1 MLTVFF
7 LTLRQLTGSRRQA
20 LLWIFAALP
29 FAFAILIRYL
39 TDNYVDVILGPNI
52 SLLLIPIVL
61 PLVVAILATT
71 ALGEDVEDHTLSY
84 IVLRPVARWQI
95 VAAKYVAVVVLAAL
109 PLLLLGAATAAV
121 AFIGDQAGG
130 QSTFDYET
138 VIKPILGVV
147 AGLAIGVLA
156 YSAAFMWLGLVSGQ
170 ALGIAIVYVF
180 IWEGVAAGIFA
191 GIRYL
196 SIRSYSI
203 ITMKDI
209 GGDPLNT
216 VGAIAGSEIALN
228 VGLIGAGLVIIA
240 FLGLTLIQLRS
251 MDVP

>member
-7 LTLRQLTGSRRQA
+7 LTLRQLTGTRRQA
-20 LLWIFAALP
+20 ILWLFAALP
-29 FAFAILIRYL
+29 VALAILIRNL
-39 TDNYVDVILGPNI
+39 TDDYQDIILGPAI
-52 SLLLIPIVL
+52 SLVLIPIVL

-71 ALGEDVEDHTLSY
+71 ALGEDVEDRTLSY

-95 VAAKYVAVVVLAAL
+95 VAAKYVAVIVLAAV
-109 PLLLLGAATAAV
+109 PLLLLGGATAAV
-121 AFIGDQAGG
+121 AFVGDTNGESA
-130 QSTFDYET
+130 FDYET

-147 AGLAIGVLA
+147 AGLAIGIVA
-156 YSAAFMWLGLVSGQ
+156 YSAAFMWLGLISGQ

-180 IWEGVAAGIFA
+180 VWEGVAAGIFS

-203 ITMKDI
+203 ITMQDI
-209 GGDPLNT
+209 GGEPLDT
-216 VGAIAGSEIALN
+216 IGAIAGSQIALN
-228 VGLIGAGLVIIA
+228 VALWGAAAVVAA
-240 FLGLTLIQLRS
+240 FLVLTLVQLRN

>member
-7 LTLRQLTGSRRQA
+7 LTLRQLTGTRRQA
-20 LLWIFAALP
+20 ILWLFAALP
-29 FAFAILIRYL
+29 VALAILIRNL
-39 TDNYVDVILGPNI
+39 TDNYLDIILGPTI
-52 SLLLIPIVL
+52 SLVLIPIVL

-71 ALGEDVEDHTLSY
+71 ALGEDVEDRTLSY

-95 VAAKYVAVVVLAAL
+95 VAAKYIAVIVLAAV
-109 PLLLLGAATAAV
+109 PLLLLGAVTAAV
-121 AFIGDQAGG
+121 AFVGDPNAD
-130 QSTFDYET
+130 SAFDYET

-147 AGLAIGVLA
+147 AGLAIGIVA
-156 YSAAFMWLGLVSGQ
+156 YSAAFMWLGLISGQ

-180 IWEGVAAGIFA
+180 VWEGIAAGIFS

-203 ITMKDI
+203 ITMQDI
-209 GGDPLNT
+209 GGEPLDT
-216 VGAIAGSEIALN
+216 IGAIAGSQIALN
-228 VGLIGAGLVIIA
+228 VGLGGAAIVVVA
-240 FLGLTLIQLRS
+240 FLALTLVQLRN

>member
-20 LLWIFAALP
+20 LLWIAAALP
-29 FAFAILIRYL
+29 LAFAILIRNL
-39 TDNYVDVILGPNI
+39 TDNYADVILGPNI
-52 SLLLIPIVL
+52 SLLLIPVIL

-71 ALGEDVEDHTLSY
+71 ALGEDVEDRTLSY

-95 VAAKYVAVVVLAAL
+95 VIAKYAAVLALAAV
-109 PLLLLGAATAAV
+109 PLLVLGAATAAV
-121 AFIGDQAGG
+121 AFVGDQPEG

-147 AGLAIGVLA
+147 AGLAIGVVA
-156 YSAAFMWLGLVSGQ
+156 YAAAFMWLGLISGQ
-170 ALGIAIVYVF
+170 ALGIAIIYVF

-196 SIRSYSI
+196 SIRSYSVV
-203 ITMKDI
+203 TMKDI
-209 GGDPLNT
+209 GGEPLDP
-216 VGAIAGSEIALN
+216 VGAIAGAEIALN
-228 VGLIGAGLVIIA
+228 VGLIGAGCIVVA
-240 FLGLTLIQLRS
+240 FLALTLIQLRS